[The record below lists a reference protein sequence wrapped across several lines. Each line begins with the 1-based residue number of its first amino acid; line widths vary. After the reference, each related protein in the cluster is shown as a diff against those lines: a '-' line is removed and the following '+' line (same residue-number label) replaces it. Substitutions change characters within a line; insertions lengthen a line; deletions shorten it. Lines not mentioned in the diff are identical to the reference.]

1 MNKLV
6 SIIVPVYNIESY
18 IGACLE
24 SLQHQTY
31 QNIEVL
37 IIDDGSRDN
46 SKEICIPYTQD
57 KRFRYIYKENGGL
70 SDARNVG
77 VQHAQGEYIA
87 FVDGDDTVEPQFI
100 EKLVYSIEKNNT
112 DIAICSFYI
121 TNSAY
126 QDESIVSVC
135 DADGIEN
142 GRELLKKVFDKDGYK
157 FVVVWNKLYRRKIFD
172 TLTFVVGKLHED
184 EYFNF
189 ELLYNFTSVSV
200 VSDPLY
206 HYVQR
211 SGSIVHSAMTKKR
224 LEDQRGFLKSRIAFY
239 EKHNEKELL
248 YLSKKTYNGWLI
260 CAIVYHTSLLSKNDQ
275 KVYQKEFRKYVL
287 LFTYN
292 QNIILIIR
300 NVVGYI
306 SLKLLHMV
314 IKLKTLMIAK

>member
-1 MNKLV
+1 MEKLV
-6 SIIVPVYNIESY
+6 SVIITVYNIENY

-157 FVVVWNKLYRRKIFD
+157 FIIACNKLYRRKVFD
-172 TLTFVVGKLHED
+172 TMSFIVGKLHED
-184 EYFNF
+184 EDFSF
-189 ELLYNFTSVSV
+189 ESLYNFPSVSV
-200 VSDPLY
+200 VKDPLY

-224 LEDQRGFLKSRIAFY
+224 LEDQRDFLKNRISFY

-248 YLSKKTYNGWLI
+248 YLSKKTYNGWI
-260 CAIVYHTSLLSKNDQ
+260 MRAVINHRTLLSKEDIRE
-275 KVYQKEFRKYVL
+275 YQTAFRKNAHFFAHKCNVK
-287 LFTYN
+287 
-292 QNIILIIR
+292 LIIR
-300 NVVGYI
+300 DIIGYV
-306 SLKLLHMV
+306 SLKLFKV
-314 IKLKTLMIAK
+314 IAK